1 MIPATRL
8 PAALAVLGSA
18 LAVNGAFGITWL
30 FDGAERFSET
40 AASWEFAT
48 FQRLHV
54 LTLLLFVLLVPT
66 LGALRG
72 RNARGLSPVLLVGVT
87 AALVLQTCTAFVMG
101 FVAPYFAGISPA
113 IMDREDGGSFAVAM
127 SAVWI
132 GFVVA
137 MVALGVAVIRTRV
150 LPLSTG
156 VLLIV
161 GGLATPMFGPIGSIA
176 LGAGLLR
183 GAVARRRFADVRVGD
198 AVAAA

>member
-8 PAALAVLGSA
+8 PAALAVLGAA

-30 FDGAERFSET
+30 FDGAERFSQT

-54 LTLLLFVLLVPT
+54 LTLLLFVLLMPT
-66 LGALRG
+66 LGSLRG
-72 RNARGLSPVLLVGVT
+72 RNARRLPPPLLVGVT
-87 AALVLQTCTAFVMG
+87 AALVLQTCTAFAMG

-137 MVALGVAVIRTRV
+137 MVALGVAVIATRV
-150 LPLSTG
+150 LPISTG
-156 VLLIV
+156 ALLIV
-161 GGLATPMFGPIGSIA
+161 GGLATPMFGPIGSIG

-183 GAVARRRFADVRVGD
+183 GAAARRRFADVRVSE
-198 AVAAA
+198 AAAAA